1 MAQQTRPPADENQ
14 TGGELL
20 LDSFS
25 RAGVKYILANVGTD
39 YPAILEAAAKLQA
52 NGVQWPKFLVVPHE
66 MVAVSM
72 AHGYAALTGEPQVVF
87 LHTVPGTA
95 NAAGAIMNASRSM
108 IPMIIHAG
116 RTPVTE
122 HGMKGSRDL
131 SIHWA
136 QESRDQGSMVR
147 EFVKWDFEIRQTHQV
162 PEIVMRARKISL
174 TEPKG
179 PVYIIFPRELTL
191 QEIPTPPAVLV
202 ERYVPPSPPQ
212 AEMSALE
219 KAADLLVNARQPM
232 IITKRLGRDPLAV
245 SELTRLAEL
254 LAIPVSGSVADYVNF
269 PNNHPLA
276 IPHPAS
282 DADVVFVIDSDLPWV
297 PSRFKP
303 SESAKVIHLD
313 IDPSYTAYPFWGFP
327 AHLAIAGTSR
337 LALPVLCELCQR
349 KGSADLESAVK
360 ERHTKIQRI
369 HQQWRTEIVE
379 QARKASSDYPINPIW
394 LSHCVGQV
402 KDDDMIIIN
411 EYDFDPDYAE
421 FTKPGTYFFQSSAS
435 CLGWGLG
442 AAMGAKLA
450 KPESTVCATVGDG
463 AYIFSNPTASHFVAQ
478 AYQIPILTIVY
489 NNENWGAVRS
499 TVLEY
504 YREGWCVKTGNFIA
518 SELKPSPKFELVA
531 QAHGAYGRTVTEP
544 SEIPDALKSC
554 IEVVREKKNSALL
567 DVKCRFLDNLLNRR

>member
-1 MAQQTRPPADENQ
+1 MAQQTRTPADESR

-20 LDSFS
+20 LDTFS

-52 NGVQWPKFLVVPHE
+52 NGVQWPRLLVVPHE

-87 LHTVPGTA
+87 VHTAPGTA
-95 NAAGAIMNASRSM
+95 NASGGIMNASRSM

-136 QESRDQGSMVR
+136 QESRDQGGLVR
-147 EFVKWDFEIRQTHQV
+147 EFVKWDFEIRQSHQV

-191 QEIPTPPAVLV
+191 QQIPTPPTISIEKYA
-202 ERYVPPSPPQ
+202 PPSPPQ
-212 AEMSALE
+212 ADMSALE
-219 KAADLLVNARQPM
+219 RAADLLLNARQPM
-232 IITKRLGRDPLAV
+232 IITKRLGRDTLAV
-245 SELTRLAEL
+245 MELIKFAEL

-276 IPHPAS
+276 IPHPVS
-282 DADVVFVIDSDLPWV
+282 DADVVFVIDSDLPWI

-327 AHLAIAGTSR
+327 AHLAITGTSR
-337 LALPVLCELCQR
+337 LALPVLYEFCQR
-349 KGSADLESAVK
+349 KKADLENAVK
-360 ERHTKIQRI
+360 ERRSEIQRI
-369 HQQWRTEIVE
+369 HQQWRTETIE

-394 LSHCVGQV
+394 LSHCLGRI
-402 KDDDMIIIN
+402 KDDNMIIIN
-411 EYDFDPDYAE
+411 EYDFDPNQAE
-421 FTKPGTYFFQSSAS
+421 FTKPGTYFFESSAS

-442 AAMGAKLA
+442 AALGAKLA
-450 KPESTVCATVGDG
+450 RLESTVCATVGDG
-463 AYIFSNPTASHFVAQ
+463 AYIFGNPTASHFVAQ
-478 AYQIPILTIVY
+478 AYQLPILTIVY
-489 NNENWGAVRS
+489 NNENWGAVKN

-504 YREGWCVKTGNFIA
+504 YSEGWCVKTKNFVG
-518 SELKPSPKFELVA
+518 SELKPSPRFELVA
-531 QAHGAYGRTVTEP
+531 QANGAYGRTITEP
-544 SEIPDALKSC
+544 SEIPDALKAC
-554 IEVVREKKNSALL
+554 MEVVGEQKNSALL
-567 DVKCRFLDNLLNRR
+567 DVKCKVLDYLPTRR